1 MEKQMKKISEKT
13 RMNRAAIS
21 CYMVM
26 ISIITIAYFIEVVKH
41 NRTGGYFLTCLIL
54 LWVPAAFVLFT
65 WKKNPEHEKLRY
77 IIAIGFWI
85 PQSFLMFTAN
95 NNLVFTYAIIML
107 IICNVFSD
115 LRFAIIVA
123 LLYNVSNI
131 TSVLYTFAVDGFSQ
145 ELLVT
150 SEIQVILLIIVG
162 IDNVIISRTGVQ
174 IAAQHV
180 AEVDRE
186 KQNVSDLL
194 ERVMQISQSISA
206 GIVHMTGR
214 MGTLGEAVSQT
225 CDAMNEVR
233 SGSNET
239 AETIQVQLVMTEE
252 IQNRIDEV
260 VRTVGV
266 IETSLQKTKQN
277 IMVGANNMQELEQQV
292 AASEHS
298 SQEATDKLNELEEYA
313 KNMQT
318 IVELINSVADQTG
331 LLSLNASIEAARAG
345 EAGRGFAVVASEI
358 SNLANQT
365 QEATENIEKLI
376 ADVVMKL
383 GDVSQ
388 AINTFVDGNVRQQ
401 QVAIQTVDNYNMIE
415 KDALEIEQNTD
426 ILQEAVSKLAE
437 ANHQIVE
444 SIQNISAITEEV
456 SAHSNETYDSSQK
469 NAEIVDEVVTI
480 VDVLKRKA
488 ESLSEQA

>member
-13 RMNRAAIS
+13 RENRAAIS
-21 CYMVM
+21 CYLVM
-26 ISIITIAYFIEVVKH
+26 ISIITVAYLIEVVKH
-41 NRTGGYFLTCLIL
+41 NRTLGYFLICLLL
-54 LWVPAAFVLFT
+54 LWGPAVFT
-65 WKKNPEHEKLRY
+65 LLTFRKNSEHEKLRY
-77 IIAIGFWI
+77 FIAVGFWI
-85 PQSFLMFTAN
+85 PQSYLMFTAN

-115 LRFAIIVA
+115 IKFATIVA
-123 LLYNVSNI
+123 LIYNIVNI
-131 TSVLYTFAVDGFSQ
+131 NSVIYNFAVEGFSP

-150 SEIQVILLIIVG
+150 SEIQVLLLIIIG
-162 IDNVIISRTGVQ
+162 IDNVIISRTGMQ
-174 IAAQHV
+174 I
-180 AEVDRE
+180 E
-186 KQNVSDLL
+186 KQHMEAVNEEKQKVSDLL

-206 GIVHMTGR
+206 GIVHMTGQ

-239 AETIQVQLVMTEE
+239 AESIQHQLVMTEE
-252 IQNRIDEV
+252 IQNRIDDV
-260 VRTVGV
+260 VRTVDV
-266 IETSLQKTKQN
+266 IETNLQKTRQN
-277 IMVGANNMQELEQQV
+277 ISVGSANMQELEQQV
-292 AASEHS
+292 EASERS
-298 SQEATDKLNELEEYA
+298 SQEATDKLSELEEYA

-358 SNLANQT
+358 SSLANQT

-376 ADVVMKL
+376 ADIIMKL
-383 GDVSQ
+383 GDVSV
-388 AINTFVDGNVRQQ
+388 AINTFVDGNKLQQ
-401 QVAIQTVDNYNMIE
+401 QVAIQTVDNYGMIE
-415 KDALEIEQNTD
+415 KDAAEIERNTALLGD
-426 ILQEAVSKLAE
+426 VVSKLAE

-469 NAEIVDEVVTI
+469 NAEIVDEVITI
-480 VDVLKRKA
+480 VDVLKQKA
-488 ESLSEQA
+488 ESLSKQA